1 MSEPLKKAEK
11 GFIARIGTVVSSLGA
26 RFSLATLI
34 AAGGT
39 VGVLLGLG
47 YPRSAPSQPATITLG
62 SGEDMAGAACRSTR
76 RGAMGFN
83 CPPGARSG

>member
-39 VGVLLGLG
+39 AGVLLALG
-47 YPRSAPSQPATITLG
+47 YVVVEVGVVDGEQVVADKAVPAEHDL
-62 SGEDMAGAACRSTR
+62 
-76 RGAMGFN
+76 
-83 CPPGARSG
+83 